1 MIGKSKF
8 AMTVALMTVMAMC
21 FAGIVVDD
29 PVDAEITDVTDT
41 TDDLTYNVTYKMDG
55 AEDVVIPVKSD
66 ENGKFTVTVET
77 PEDLNMTVPYGKQF
91 VKWTAPDMDEVG
103 DELTLTGNIT
113 LTAVLEALPAYT
125 VTFVD
130 EDGTTEIAKYVCFEG
145 STPVAPEAPAKEG
158 MTFKGWSINGVN
170 VIEIPTVTAD
180 ATYVAVYVVNMY
192 TVTFMDG
199 DRVVY
204 TFEIEHG
211 KTITLGDV
219 PTGFDWDFDFTAPI
233 TGDVTINPVVEVEP
247 EPEPVPAEPE
257 DNSTTYALLAV
268 LAIIVVVGLFVA
280 VWYIKKEKD

>member
-8 AMTVALMTVMAMC
+8 AMTFTLMAAIMLCFSGVAVCDSADATD
-21 FAGIVVDD
+21 VVGSDD
-29 PVDAEITDVTDT
+29 PFAVTYVMDGET
-41 TDDLTYNVTYKMDG
+41 VKTDDAIQGEDG
-55 AEDVVIPVKSD
+55 KYTATVLGPADLGIEVPEGKELVWKDADGSIVEIGSVLIAE
-66 ENGKFTVTVET
+66 T
-77 PEDLNMTVPYGKQF
+77 
-91 VKWTAPDMDEVG
+91 
-103 DELTLTGNIT
+103 T
-113 LTAVLEALPAYT
+113 LTASIEALPAYA

-130 EDGTTEIAKYVCFEG
+130 VDEVTEIAKFVCFEG
-145 STPVAPEAPAKEG
+145 STPVAPEAPAKDG
-158 MTFKGWSINGVN
+158 MTFKGWSINGVD

-180 ATYVAVYVVNMY
+180 ATYVAVYEVNMY

-211 KTITLGDV
+211 KTITDV
-219 PTGFDWDFDFTAPI
+219 PAGFDWDFDFTAPI

-247 EPEPVPAEPE
+247 EPEPAPAEPE

>member
-29 PVDAEITDVTDT
+29 SADAADATFDVT
-41 TDDLTYNVTYKMDG
+41 YQIDG
-55 AEDVVIPVKSD
+55 MEDVVVPAVDAGEGVWTATVKS
-66 ENGKFTVTVET
+66 
-77 PEDLNMTVPYGKQF
+77 PEDLGITIPEGKKF
-91 VKWTAPDMDEVG
+91 VNWTDSEGSVVEIG
-103 DELTLTGNIT
+103 STIETKTT
-113 LTAVLEALPAYT
+113 LTAVIEALPAYT

-130 EDGTTEIAKYVCFEG
+130 VDGETEIAKYVCFEG

-158 MTFKGWSINGVN
+158 MTFVGWKVADG
-170 VIEIPTVTAD
+170 EEVTEFPAVSAD
-180 ATYVAVYVVNMY
+180 ATYVAVYKTTMY

-199 DRVVY
+199 DRVVC

-219 PTGFDWDFDFTAPI
+219 PAGFDWDFDFAAPI

-247 EPEPVPAEPE
+247 EPEPAPAEPE
-257 DNSTTYALLAV
+257 DNSATYALLAV
-268 LAIIVVVGLFVA
+268 LAIIVVVGLFIA
-280 VWYIKKEKD
+280 VWYIKKEKG

>member
-29 PVDAEITDVTDT
+29 SVDAAETNF
-41 TDDLTYNVTYKMDG
+41 NVTYQIDG
-55 AEDVVIPVKSD
+55 MEDVVVPAVDAGEGVWTATVQSPEDLEITIP
-66 ENGKFTVTVET
+66 EGKKFVNWTDSEGKVVEIGTVIDAETTLIAELTYQTYTITFMDGETVIGTQSCVINQTVTV
-77 PEDLNMTVPYGKQF
+77 
-91 VKWTAPDMDEVG
+91 
-103 DELTLTGNIT
+103 
-113 LTAVLEALPAYT
+113 
-125 VTFVD
+125 
-130 EDGTTEIAKYVCFEG
+130 
-145 STPVAPEAPAKEG
+145 PEAPAKEG
-158 MTFKGWSINGVN
+158 MTFKGWSINGVD

-180 ATYVAVYVVNMY
+180 ATYVAVYKVNMY

-211 KTITLGDV
+211 KTITLG
-219 PTGFDWDFDFTAPI
+219 PAGFDWDFDFTAPI

-247 EPEPVPAEPE
+247 EPVPVPEEPE
-257 DNSTTYALLAV
+257 DNSTTLAILAV
-268 LAIIVVVGLFVA
+268 LAIIVIVGLFIA

>member
-8 AMTVALMTVMAMC
+8 AMTFTLMAAIMLCFSGVAVCDSVEATDV
-21 FAGIVVDD
+21 AGSDD
-29 PVDAEITDVTDT
+29 PFAVTYVMDGETVKTDDAIQGEDGKYTATVLGPADLGIEIPEGKELVWKDAEGSIVEIGSV
-41 TDDLTYNVTYKMDG
+41 LI
-55 AEDVVIPVKSD
+55 AE
-66 ENGKFTVTVET
+66 T
-77 PEDLNMTVPYGKQF
+77 
-91 VKWTAPDMDEVG
+91 
-103 DELTLTGNIT
+103 T
-113 LTAVLEALPAYT
+113 LTASIEALPAYT

-130 EDGTTEIAKYVCFEG
+130 VDGETEIAKYVCFEG

-158 MTFKGWSINGVN
+158 MTFKGWNINGVD

-180 ATYVAVYVVNMY
+180 ATYVAVYEVNMY

-219 PTGFDWDFDFTAPI
+219 PAGFDWDFDFTAPI

-247 EPEPVPAEPE
+247 EPEPAPAEPE

>member
-29 PVDAEITDVTDT
+29 SVDAADT
-41 TDDLTYNVTYKMDG
+41 SFSVTYQIDG
-55 AEDVVIPVKSD
+55 MEDVV
-66 ENGKFTVTVET
+66 
-77 PEDLNMTVPYGKQF
+77 VPAVNAGEG
-91 VKWTAPDMDEVG
+91 VWTATVQSPKDLEITIPEGKKFVNWTDSEGSVVEIG
-103 DELTLTGNIT
+103 STIETETT
-113 LTAVLEALPAYT
+113 LTAVIEALPAYT

-130 EDGTTEIAKYVCFEG
+130 VDGETEIAKYVCFEG

-180 ATYVAVYVVNMY
+180 ATYVAVYEVNMY

-219 PTGFDWDFDFTAPI
+219 PAGFDWDFDFTAPI